1 MQIVFSHF
9 NKRIKKGES
18 MGKFG
23 KRNNVNLDIL
33 SYNIMLLGESGA
45 GKTTLINDVCTKY
58 TGNPDAVLFLEIGSE
73 RGADA
78 IEGINYINCPEWEMD
93 FDEFDNAAGFIDVC
107 EDIIENKTSE
117 YPELRA
123 VVWDTLDQLINIAEA
138 EVIRMWNKE
147 CRAAGHP
154 EKAAKT
160 INGCYSG
167 YGRGEKKAI
176 ELMID
181 VMNRLRRV
189 GVATIIIGHVKT
201 KQIEDVL
208 TGQSYQI
215 LTSDQQQNY
224 FNAIRKN
231 LHFLGL
237 LYIDRQLAAEKTG
250 KKVFGTNKDETIN
263 KVVGETRRIR
273 FRDDGAAVECK
284 SRFADIVPE
293 IDCDVDQ
300 FIKALEDAI
309 KAEQAKSDVS
319 FEDAKKKQAEHD
331 AELESRVAANEA
343 AAKYNKELSTLVDQ
357 IVTFFAENKS
367 DVPKIKPVL
376 QKIKDAG
383 YDNPKSID
391 NIEVAKDILAMTLK

>member
-1 MQIVFSHF
+1 M
-9 NKRIKKGES
+9 
-18 MGKFG
+18 KFG

-45 GKTTLINDVCTKY
+45 GKTTLINDVCNKY
-58 TGNPDAVLFLEIGSE
+58 TGNPEAVLFLEIGSE

-78 IEGINYINCPEWEMD
+78 ISGINYINCPEWDMD
-93 FDEFDNAAGFIDVC
+93 YDEFDNAAGFATVC
-107 EDIIENKTSE
+107 EDIIENKSTD

-123 VVWDTLDQLINIAEA
+123 VVWDTLDQLINICEA
-138 EVIRMWNKE
+138 EVIRMWNRE

-176 ELMID
+176 EMMID
-181 VMNRLRRV
+181 IMNRLRRV

-263 KVVGETRRIR
+263 KVVGETRKIR
-273 FRDDGAAVECK
+273 FRDDGAVVDCK

-293 IDCDVDQ
+293 IDCDADQ
-300 FIKALEDAI
+300 FIKAITDAI
-309 KAEQAKSDVS
+309 KSEQSKSGVS
-319 FEDAKKKQAEHD
+319 LEDAKKKQAEHD
-331 AELESRVAANEA
+331 AELESRVAENEKS
-343 AAKYNKELSTLVDQ
+343 AKAQKELDSVVNE
-357 IVTFFAENKS
+357 IVGFFTENKS
-367 DVPKIKPVL
+367 NLDKIKPVL
-376 QKIKDAG
+376 KAVKDAG

-391 NIEVAKDILAMTLK
+391 DIEFAKSILDMTR

>member
-1 MQIVFSHF
+1 M
-9 NKRIKKGES
+9 
-18 MGKFG
+18 KFG

-45 GKTTLINDVCTKY
+45 GKTSLINNVCNKY
-58 TGNPDAVLFLEIGSE
+58 TGNPEAVLFLEIGSE

-78 IEGINYINCPEWEMD
+78 ISGINYINCPEWDMD
-93 FDEFDNAAGFIDVC
+93 YDEFDNAAGFATVC
-107 EDIIENKTSE
+107 EDIIENKSTD

-123 VVWDTLDQLINIAEA
+123 VVWDTLDQLINICEA
-138 EVIRMWNKE
+138 EVIRMWNRE

-176 ELMID
+176 EMMID
-181 VMNRLRRV
+181 IMNRLRRV

-250 KKVFGTNKDETIN
+250 KKVFGTNRDETIN
-263 KVVGETRRIR
+263 KVVGETRKIR
-273 FRDDGAAVECK
+273 FRDDGAVVDCK

-293 IDCDVDQ
+293 IDCDADQ
-300 FIKALEDAI
+300 FIKAITDAIKSEQSKSGVSLEDAN
-309 KAEQAKSDVS
+309 
-319 FEDAKKKQAEHD
+319 KKQAEHD
-331 AELESRVAANEA
+331 AELESRVAENEKS
-343 AAKYNKELSTLVDQ
+343 AKAQKELDSVVNE
-357 IVTFFAENKS
+357 IVGFFTENKS
-367 DVPKIKPVL
+367 NLDKIKPVL
-376 QKIKDAG
+376 KAVKDAG

-391 NIEVAKDILAMTLK
+391 DIEFARSILDMTR

>member
-1 MQIVFSHF
+1 
-9 NKRIKKGES
+9 

-23 KRNNVNLDIL
+23 RRNNVNLDIL
-33 SYNIMLLGESGA
+33 SYNIMLLGESGS
-45 GKTTLINDVCTKY
+45 GKTSLINNVCNKY
-58 TGNPDAVLFLEIGSE
+58 TGNPEAVLFLEIGSE

-78 IEGINYINCPEWEMD
+78 ISGINYINCPEWDMD
-93 FDEFDNAAGFIDVC
+93 YDEFDNAAGFATVC
-107 EDIIENKTSE
+107 EDIIENKSTG

-123 VVWDTLDQLINIAEA
+123 VVWDTLDQLINICEA
-138 EVIRMWNKE
+138 EVIRMWNRE

-176 ELMID
+176 EMMID
-181 VMNRLRRV
+181 IMNRLRRV

-263 KVVGETRRIR
+263 KVVGETRKIR
-273 FRDDGAAVECK
+273 FRDDGAVVDCK
-284 SRFADIVPE
+284 SRFADIIPE
-293 IDCDVDQ
+293 IDCDADQ
-300 FIKALEDAI
+300 FIKAITDAI
-309 KAEQAKSDVS
+309 KSEQSKSGIS
-319 FEDAKKKQAEHD
+319 LEDAKKKQAEHD
-331 AELESRVAANEA
+331 AELESRVAENEKS
-343 AAKYNKELSTLVDQ
+343 AKAQKELDSVVNE
-357 IVTFFAENKS
+357 IVSFFTENKS
-367 DVPKIKPVL
+367 NLDKIKPVL
-376 QKIKDAG
+376 KAVKDAG
-383 YDNPKSID
+383 YDNPKNID
-391 NIEVAKDILAMTLK
+391 DIEFAKSVLAMTLKA

>member
-1 MQIVFSHF
+1 
-9 NKRIKKGES
+9 

-33 SYNIMLLGESGA
+33 SYNIMLLGESGS
-45 GKTTLINDVCTKY
+45 GKTSLINNVCNKY
-58 TGNPDAVLFLEIGSE
+58 TGNPEAVLFLEIGSE

-78 IEGINYINCPEWEMD
+78 ISGINYINCPEWDMD
-93 FDEFDNAAGFIDVC
+93 YDEFDNAAGFATVC
-107 EDIIENKTSE
+107 EDIIENKSTD

-123 VVWDTLDQLINIAEA
+123 VVWDTLDQLINICEA
-138 EVIRMWNKE
+138 EVIYMWNRE

-154 EKAAKT
+154 EKVAKT

-176 ELMID
+176 EMMID
-181 VMNRLRRV
+181 IMNRLRRV

-263 KVVGETRRIR
+263 KVVGETRKIR
-273 FRDDGAAVECK
+273 FRDDGAVVDCK

-293 IDCDVDQ
+293 IDCDADQ
-300 FIKALEDAI
+300 FIKAITDAI
-309 KAEQAKSDVS
+309 KSEQSKSGIS
-319 FEDAKKKQAEHD
+319 LEDAKKKQAEHD
-331 AELESRVAANEA
+331 AELESRVAENEKS
-343 AAKYNKELSTLVDQ
+343 AKAQKELDSVVDE
-357 IVTFFAENKS
+357 IVSFFTENKS
-367 DVPKIKPVL
+367 NLDKIKPVL
-376 QKIKDAG
+376 KAVKDAG
-383 YDNPKSID
+383 YDNPKNIDDIEFAKSILD
-391 NIEVAKDILAMTLK
+391 MTR

>member
-1 MQIVFSHF
+1 M
-9 NKRIKKGES
+9 
-18 MGKFG
+18 KFG

-33 SYNIMLLGESGA
+33 SYNIMLLGESGS
-45 GKTTLINDVCTKY
+45 GKTSLINNVCTKY
-58 TGNPDAVLFLEIGSE
+58 TGNPEAVLFLEIGSE

-78 IEGINYINCPEWEMD
+78 INGINYINCPEWDMD
-93 FDEFDNAAGFIDVC
+93 YDEFDNAAGFATVC
-107 EDIIENKTSE
+107 EDIIENKSTD

-123 VVWDTLDQLINIAEA
+123 VVWDTLDQLINICEA
-138 EVIRMWNKE
+138 EVIRMWNRE

-176 ELMID
+176 EMMID
-181 VMNRLRRV
+181 IMNRLRRV

-263 KVVGETRRIR
+263 KVVGETRKIR
-273 FRDDGAAVECK
+273 FRDDGAVVDCK
-284 SRFADIVPE
+284 SRFADIIPE
-293 IDCDVDQ
+293 IDCDADQ
-300 FIKALEDAI
+300 FIKALTDAI
-309 KAEQAKSDVS
+309 KSEQSKSGIS
-319 FEDAKKKQAEHD
+319 LEDAKKKQAEHD
-331 AELESRVAANEA
+331 AELESRVAENEKS
-343 AAKYNKELSTLVDQ
+343 AKAQKELDSVVNE
-357 IVTFFAENKS
+357 IVSFFTENKS
-367 DVPKIKPVL
+367 NLDKIKPVL
-376 QKIKDAG
+376 KAVKDAG
-383 YDNPKSID
+383 YDNPKNID
-391 NIEVAKDILAMTLK
+391 DIEFAKSVLAMTLKA

>member
-1 MQIVFSHF
+1 
-9 NKRIKKGES
+9 

-45 GKTTLINDVCTKY
+45 GKTSLINNVCTKY
-58 TGNPDAVLFLEIGSE
+58 TGSPDSALFLEIGLE

-78 IEGINYINCPEWEMD
+78 ISNINYINTPEWSAD
-93 FDEFDNAAGFIDVC
+93 FDEFDNSAGFYDVC
-107 EDIIENKTSE
+107 EDIIENKSTD
-117 YPELRA
+117 YPELKV

-138 EVIRMWNKE
+138 EVIRMWNRE

-154 EKAAKT
+154 EKQAKT

-176 ELMID
+176 EMMLD

-201 KQIEDVL
+201 KSIEDPL

-224 FNAIRKN
+224 FNAIKKN

-237 LYIDRQLAAEKTG
+237 LYIDREMAAEKTG
-250 KKVFGTNKDETIN
+250 KKVFGTNKDETVNRI
-263 KVVGETRRIR
+263 VGETRKVR
-273 FRDDGAAVECK
+273 FRDDGAVVDCK
-284 SRFADIVPE
+284 SRFADIIPE
-293 IDCDVDQ
+293 IDCDADQ

-309 KAEQAKSDVS
+309 KAEQAKSGVS
-319 FEDAKKKQAEHD
+319 FADAKKKQKKHD
-331 AELESRVAANEA
+331 EELEARVAANEVA
-343 AAKYNKELSTLVDQ
+343 SKSKKELDSAVAD
-357 IVTFFAENKS
+357 IVEFFTKNKS
-367 DVPKIKPVL
+367 DLVKIKPVL
-376 QKIKDAG
+376 AAVKEAG
-383 YDNPKSID
+383 FSNPKEID
-391 NIEVAKDILAMTLK
+391 NIDTANSILAMCK

>member
-1 MQIVFSHF
+1 
-9 NKRIKKGES
+9 

-23 KRNNVNLDIL
+23 KRNTVNLDIL

-45 GKTTLINDVCTKY
+45 GKTSLINDVCNKY
-58 TGNPDAVLFLEIGSE
+58 TGNPESVLFLEIGME

-78 IEGINYINCPEWEMD
+78 ISNINYINTPEWSAD
-93 FDEFDNAAGFIDVC
+93 YDEFDNSAGFIDVC
-107 EDIIENKTSE
+107 EDIIENKATD

-176 ELMID
+176 EMMLD

-201 KQIEDVL
+201 KQIEDAL

-224 FNAIRKN
+224 FNAIKKN

-237 LYIDRQLAAEKTG
+237 LYIDRELAAEKTG
-250 KKVFGTNKDETIN
+250 KKIFGTNKDETVN
-263 KVVGETRRIR
+263 RVVGETRRIR
-273 FRDDGAAVECK
+273 FRDDGAVVDCK

-293 IDCDVDQ
+293 IDCDADQ
-300 FIKALEDAI
+300 FIKAITDAI
-309 KAEQAKSDVS
+309 KSEQSKSGIS
-319 FEDAKKKQAEHD
+319 LEDAKKKQAAHD
-331 AELESRVAANEA
+331 AELESRVAANES
-343 AAKYNKELSTLVDQ
+343 AAKTQKELSSVVDE
-357 IVTFFAENKS
+357 IVSFFTEHKS
-367 DVPKIKPVL
+367 DIEKIKPVL
-376 QKIKDAG
+376 KAIKDAG
-383 YDNPKSID
+383 YDNPKNID
-391 NIEVAKDILAMTLK
+391 DIEFAKSVLAMTLKA

>member
-1 MQIVFSHF
+1 
-9 NKRIKKGES
+9 

-45 GKTTLINDVCTKY
+45 GKTSLINNVCTKY
-58 TGNPDAVLFLEIGSE
+58 TGSPDSALFLEIGLE

-78 IEGINYINCPEWEMD
+78 ISNINYINTPEWSAD
-93 FDEFDNAAGFIDVC
+93 FDEFDNSAGFYDVC
-107 EDIIENKTSE
+107 EDIIENKSTD
-117 YPELRA
+117 YPELKV

-138 EVIRMWNKE
+138 EVIRMWNRE

-154 EKAAKT
+154 EKQAKT

-176 ELMID
+176 EMMLDI
-181 VMNRLRRV
+181 MNRLRRV

-201 KQIEDVL
+201 KSIEDPL

-224 FNAIRKN
+224 FNAIKKN

-237 LYIDRQLAAEKTG
+237 LYIDREMAAEKTG
-250 KKVFGTNKDETIN
+250 KKVFGTNKDETVNRI
-263 KVVGETRRIR
+263 VGETRKVR
-273 FRDDGAAVECK
+273 FRDDGAVVDCK

-293 IDCDVDQ
+293 IDCDADQ

-309 KAEQAKSDVS
+309 KAEQAKSGMS
-319 FEDAKKKQAEHD
+319 FADAKKEQKKHD
-331 AELESRVAANEA
+331 KELEARVAANEVA
-343 AAKYNKELSTLVDQ
+343 SKSKKELDSAVAD
-357 IVTFFAENKS
+357 IVEFFTKNKS
-367 DVPKIKPVL
+367 DLVKIKPVL
-376 QKIKDAG
+376 AAVKEAG
-383 YDNPKSID
+383 FGNPKEID
-391 NIEVAKDILAMTLK
+391 NIDIANSILAMCK

>member
-1 MQIVFSHF
+1 
-9 NKRIKKGES
+9 

-23 KRNNVNLDIL
+23 KRNIVNLDIL
-33 SYNIMLLGESGA
+33 SYNIMLLGESGS
-45 GKTTLINDVCTKY
+45 GKTSLINNVCNKY
-58 TGNPDAVLFLEIGSE
+58 TGNPEAVLFLEIGSE

-78 IEGINYINCPEWEMD
+78 ISGINYINCPEWDMD
-93 FDEFDNAAGFIDVC
+93 YDEFDNAAGFATVC
-107 EDIIENKTSE
+107 EDIIENKSTG

-123 VVWDTLDQLINIAEA
+123 VVWDTLDQLINICEA
-138 EVIRMWNKE
+138 EVIRMWNRE

-176 ELMID
+176 EMMID
-181 VMNRLRRV
+181 IMNRLRRV

-263 KVVGETRRIR
+263 KVVGETRKIR
-273 FRDDGAAVECK
+273 FRDDGAVVDCK
-284 SRFADIVPE
+284 SRFADIIPE
-293 IDCDVDQ
+293 IDCDADQ
-300 FIKALEDAI
+300 FIKALTDAI
-309 KAEQAKSDVS
+309 KSEQSKSGIS
-319 FEDAKKKQAEHD
+319 LEDAKKKQAEHD
-331 AELESRVAANEA
+331 AELESRVAENEKS
-343 AAKYNKELSTLVDQ
+343 AKAQKELDSVVNE
-357 IVTFFAENKS
+357 IVSFFTENKS
-367 DVPKIKPVL
+367 NFDKIKPVL
-376 QKIKDAG
+376 KAVKDAG
-383 YDNPKSID
+383 YDNPKNID
-391 NIEVAKDILAMTLK
+391 DIEFAKSVLTMTLKA

>member
-1 MQIVFSHF
+1 M
-9 NKRIKKGES
+9 
-18 MGKFG
+18 KFG

-45 GKTTLINDVCTKY
+45 GKTSLINNVCNKY
-58 TGNPDAVLFLEIGSE
+58 TGNPEAVLFLEIGSE

-78 IEGINYINCPEWEMD
+78 ISGINYINCPEWDMD
-93 FDEFDNAAGFIDVC
+93 YDEFDNAAGFATVC
-107 EDIIENKTSE
+107 EDIIENKSTD

-123 VVWDTLDQLINIAEA
+123 VVWDTLDQLINICEA
-138 EVIRMWNKE
+138 EVIRMWNRE

-176 ELMID
+176 AMMID
-181 VMNRLRRV
+181 IMNRLRRV

-250 KKVFGTNKDETIN
+250 KKVFGTNRDETIN
-263 KVVGETRRIR
+263 KVVGETRKIR
-273 FRDDGAAVECK
+273 FRDDGAVVDCK

-293 IDCDVDQ
+293 IDCDADQ
-300 FIKALEDAI
+300 FIKAITDAIKSEQSKSGVSLEDAN
-309 KAEQAKSDVS
+309 
-319 FEDAKKKQAEHD
+319 KKQAEHD
-331 AELESRVAANEA
+331 AELESRVAENEKS
-343 AAKYNKELSTLVDQ
+343 AKAQKELDSVVNE
-357 IVTFFAENKS
+357 IVGFFTENKS
-367 DVPKIKPVL
+367 NLDKIKPVL
-376 QKIKDAG
+376 KAVKDAG

-391 NIEVAKDILAMTLK
+391 DIEFARSILDMTR

>member
-1 MQIVFSHF
+1 
-9 NKRIKKGES
+9 

-45 GKTTLINDVCTKY
+45 GKTSLINNVCTKY
-58 TGNPDAVLFLEIGSE
+58 TGSPDSALFLEIGLE

-78 IEGINYINCPEWEMD
+78 ISNINYINTPEWSAD
-93 FDEFDNAAGFIDVC
+93 FDEFDNSAGFYDVC
-107 EDIIENKTSE
+107 EDIIENKSTD
-117 YPELRA
+117 YPELKV

-138 EVIRMWNKE
+138 EVIRMWNRE

-154 EKAAKT
+154 EKQAKT

-176 ELMID
+176 EMMLD

-201 KQIEDVL
+201 KSIEDPL

-224 FNAIRKN
+224 FNAIKKN

-237 LYIDRQLAAEKTG
+237 LYIDREMAAEKTG
-250 KKVFGTNKDETIN
+250 KKVFGTNKDETVNRI
-263 KVVGETRRIR
+263 VGETRKVR
-273 FRDDGAAVECK
+273 FRDDGAVVDCK

-293 IDCDVDQ
+293 IDCDADQ

-309 KAEQAKSDVS
+309 KSEQEKSGMS
-319 FEDAKKKQAEHD
+319 FADAKKKQKKHD
-331 AELESRVAANEA
+331 EELEARVAANEA
-343 AAKYNKELSTLVDQ
+343 ASKAKKELDSVVAD
-357 IVTFFAENKS
+357 IVEFFTENKS
-367 DVPKIKPVL
+367 DIKKIKPVL
-376 QKIKDAG
+376 AAVKEAG
-383 YDNPKSID
+383 FSNPKEID
-391 NIEVAKDILAMTLK
+391 NIDVANSILTMCK

>member
-1 MQIVFSHF
+1 
-9 NKRIKKGES
+9 

-45 GKTTLINDVCTKY
+45 GKTSLINNVCTKY
-58 TGNPDAVLFLEIGSE
+58 TGSPDSALFLEIGLE

-78 IEGINYINCPEWEMD
+78 ISNINYINTPEWSAD
-93 FDEFDNAAGFIDVC
+93 FDEFDNSAGFYDVC
-107 EDIIENKTSE
+107 EDIIENKSTD
-117 YPELRA
+117 YPELKV

-138 EVIRMWNKE
+138 EVIRMWNRE

-154 EKAAKT
+154 EKQAKT

-176 ELMID
+176 EMMLD

-201 KQIEDVL
+201 KSIEDPL

-224 FNAIRKN
+224 FNAIKKN

-237 LYIDRQLAAEKTG
+237 LYIDREMAAEKTG
-250 KKVFGTNKDETIN
+250 KKVFGTNKDETVNRI
-263 KVVGETRRIR
+263 VGETRKVR
-273 FRDDGAAVECK
+273 FRDDGAVVDCK

-293 IDCDVDQ
+293 IDCDADQ

-309 KAEQAKSDVS
+309 KAEQAKSGVS
-319 FEDAKKKQAEHD
+319 FADAKKKQKKHD
-331 AELESRVAANEA
+331 EELEARVAANEA
-343 AAKYNKELSTLVDQ
+343 ASKSKKELDSAVAD
-357 IVTFFAENKS
+357 IVEFFTKNKS
-367 DVPKIKPVL
+367 DLVKIKPVL
-376 QKIKDAG
+376 AVVKEAG
-383 YDNPKSID
+383 FSNPKEID
-391 NIEVAKDILAMTLK
+391 NIDIANSILAMCK

>member
-1 MQIVFSHF
+1 
-9 NKRIKKGES
+9 

-45 GKTTLINDVCTKY
+45 GKTSLINNVCTKY
-58 TGNPDAVLFLEIGSE
+58 TGSPDSALFLEIGLE

-78 IEGINYINCPEWEMD
+78 ISNINYINTPEWSAD
-93 FDEFDNAAGFIDVC
+93 FDEFDNSAGFYDVC
-107 EDIIENKTSE
+107 EDIIENKSTD
-117 YPELRA
+117 YPELKV

-138 EVIRMWNKE
+138 EVIRMWNRE

-154 EKAAKT
+154 EKQAKT

-176 ELMID
+176 EMMLD

-201 KQIEDVL
+201 KSIEDPL

-224 FNAIRKN
+224 FNAIKKN

-237 LYIDRQLAAEKTG
+237 LYIDREMAAEKTG
-250 KKVFGTNKDETIN
+250 KKVFGTNKDETVNRI
-263 KVVGETRRIR
+263 VGETRKVR
-273 FRDDGAAVECK
+273 FRDDGAVVDCK
-284 SRFADIVPE
+284 SRFADIIPE
-293 IDCDVDQ
+293 IDCDADQ

-309 KAEQAKSDVS
+309 KAEQAKSGVS
-319 FEDAKKKQAEHD
+319 FADAKKKQKKHD
-331 AELESRVAANEA
+331 EELEARVAANEVA
-343 AAKYNKELSTLVDQ
+343 SKSKKELDSAVAD
-357 IVTFFAENKS
+357 IVEFFTKNKS
-367 DVPKIKPVL
+367 DLVKIKPVL
-376 QKIKDAG
+376 AAVKEAG
-383 YDNPKSID
+383 FSNPKEID
-391 NIEVAKDILAMTLK
+391 NIDIANSILAMCK

>member
-1 MQIVFSHF
+1 
-9 NKRIKKGES
+9 

-23 KRNNVNLDIL
+23 KRNTVNLDIL

-45 GKTTLINDVCTKY
+45 GKTSLINNVVSKY
-58 TGNPDAVLFLEIGSE
+58 TGNPESVLFLEIGME

-78 IEGINYINCPEWEMD
+78 ISNINYINTPEWSAD
-93 FDEFDNAAGFIDVC
+93 YDEFDNSAGFIDVC
-107 EDIIENKTSE
+107 EDIIENKATD

-176 ELMID
+176 EMMLD

-201 KQIEDVL
+201 KQIEDAL

-224 FNAIRKN
+224 FNAIKKN

-237 LYIDRQLAAEKTG
+237 LYIDRELAAEKTG
-250 KKVFGTNKDETIN
+250 KKIFGTNKDETVN
-263 KVVGETRRIR
+263 RVVGETRRIR
-273 FRDDGAAVECK
+273 FRDDGAVVDCK

-293 IDCDVDQ
+293 IDCDADQ
-300 FIKALEDAI
+300 FIKAITDAI
-309 KAEQAKSDVS
+309 KSEQSKSGIS
-319 FEDAKKKQAEHD
+319 LEDAKKKQAAHD
-331 AELESRVAANEA
+331 AELESRVAANES
-343 AAKYNKELSTLVDQ
+343 AAKTQKELSSIVDE
-357 IVTFFAENKS
+357 IVSFFTEHKS
-367 DVPKIKPVL
+367 DIEKIKPVL
-376 QKIKDAG
+376 KAIKDAG
-383 YDNPKSID
+383 YDNPKNID
-391 NIEVAKDILAMTLK
+391 DIEFAKSILAMTLKA

>member
-1 MQIVFSHF
+1 
-9 NKRIKKGES
+9 

-58 TGNPDAVLFLEIGSE
+58 TGNPEAVMFLEIGSE

-93 FDEFDNAAGFIDVC
+93 YDEFDNAAGFMTVC
-107 EDIIENKTSE
+107 DDIIENKTSD

-201 KQIEDVL
+201 KQVEDVF
-208 TGQSYQI
+208 TGMSYQT

-237 LYIDRQLAAEKTG
+237 LYIDRELAAEKTG

-263 KVVGETRRIR
+263 RVVNETRRIR
-273 FRDDGAAVECK
+273 FRDDGAVVDCK

-293 IDCDVDQ
+293 IDCDADQ
-300 FIKALEDAI
+300 FIKAITDAI
-309 KAEQAKSDVS
+309 KSEQSKSGIS
-319 FEDAKKKQAEHD
+319 LEDAKKKQAAHD
-331 AELESRVAANEA
+331 AELESRVAANES
-343 AAKYNKELSTLVDQ
+343 AAKTQKELSSVVDE
-357 IVTFFAENKS
+357 IVSFFTEHKS
-367 DVPKIKPVL
+367 DIEKIKPVL
-376 QKIKDAG
+376 KAIKDAG
-383 YDNPKSID
+383 YDNPKNID
-391 NIEVAKDILAMTLK
+391 DIEFAKSVLAMTLKA

>member
-1 MQIVFSHF
+1 M
-9 NKRIKKGES
+9 
-18 MGKFG
+18 KFG

-45 GKTTLINDVCTKY
+45 GKTSLINNVCNKY
-58 TGNPDAVLFLEIGSE
+58 TGNPEAVLFLEIGSE

-78 IEGINYINCPEWEMD
+78 ISGINYINCPEWDMD
-93 FDEFDNAAGFIDVC
+93 YDEFDNAAGFATVC
-107 EDIIENKTSE
+107 EDIIENKSTD

-123 VVWDTLDQLINIAEA
+123 VVWDTLDQLINICEA
-138 EVIRMWNKE
+138 EVIRMWNRE

-176 ELMID
+176 EMMID
-181 VMNRLRRV
+181 IMNRLRRV

-250 KKVFGTNKDETIN
+250 KKVFGTNRDETIN
-263 KVVGETRRIR
+263 KVVGETRKIR
-273 FRDDGAAVECK
+273 FRDDGAVVDCK

-293 IDCDVDQ
+293 IDCDADQ
-300 FIKALEDAI
+300 FIKAITDAI
-309 KAEQAKSDVS
+309 KSEQSKSGVS
-319 FEDAKKKQAEHD
+319 LEDAKKKQAEHD
-331 AELESRVAANEA
+331 AELESRVAENEKS
-343 AAKYNKELSTLVDQ
+343 AKAQKELDSVVNE
-357 IVTFFAENKS
+357 IVGFFTENKS
-367 DVPKIKPVL
+367 NLDKIKPVL
-376 QKIKDAG
+376 KAVKDAG

-391 NIEVAKDILAMTLK
+391 DIEFARSILDMTR